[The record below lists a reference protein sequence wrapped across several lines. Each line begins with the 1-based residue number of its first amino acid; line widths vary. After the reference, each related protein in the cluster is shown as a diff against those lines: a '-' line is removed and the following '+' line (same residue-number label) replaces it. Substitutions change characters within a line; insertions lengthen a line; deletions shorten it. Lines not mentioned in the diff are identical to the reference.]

1 MGGKIFQ
8 PSAQLLGFRS
18 GRGWGGHQED
28 LLSWGSAPCP
38 CWEEYQVEK
47 PSGGHWDLRALAEE
61 WWLPRGQGPSERV
74 SSCGLWICPVSK
86 GLQAPGSQGAGAQGS
101 WVQLGLT
108 QRVTPAESLPLGRL
122 PASVSSGRA
131 GSWEQGLA
139 GNKKLVLHLWTP
151 RQASPI
157 CQMEA
162 ASCPSQPKMLN
173 TRGGVGGALGTIF
186 PGNLVIKW

>member
-18 GRGWGGHQED
+18 GRGWGDTRRTCPPGEVS
-28 LLSWGSAPCP
+28 LAPAEG
-38 CWEEYQVEK
+38 EEYQVEK
-47 PSGGHWDLRALAEE
+47 PSDGQWDPGALTEE
-61 WWLPRGQGPSERV
+61 CWLPRGQGPSKWV
-74 SSCGLWICPVSK
+74 SSCSLWTCPVSK

-108 QRVTPAESLPLGRL
+108 QRVTPAESLPLGSL

-139 GNKKLVLHLWTP
+139 GNKKHVLHLWTP
-151 RQASPI
+151 RRASRI

-162 ASCPSQPKMLN
+162 TSCPAQPKMLN
-173 TRGGVGGALGTIF
+173 TRGA
-186 PGNLVIKW
+186 P